1 MLPILLVHGYSTEGK
16 NNSVDK
22 IYGSL
27 PKELKARF
35 GANQIK
41 TLNLS
46 RWISLS
52 DGVMLD
58 DVSYAMDRALKSDF
72 KDLLESGFHV
82 IIHSTGALVVRN
94 WIKKFSPKPCPIQNF
109 VHLAG
114 ANFGSGLAHIGQGQ
128 ISRWKNL
135 LFQGTGVGTRV
146 LDELEFGCSKTLDLH
161 AHFLTEGNDIYH
173 DYQVKEF
180 NIIGSQTLGM
190 LRVVPIR
197 YVKEDSSDNTVR
209 TSASNLN
216 FNYVPVTPKPKASK
230 LTVKQLQNQV
240 NKRLKNEKV
249 ATDLYQFDLS
259 KLSINRPEIPF
270 AIAFE
275 TAHFGDE
282 IGIVGGSKNRAAVMP
297 LVKTALMTKNSDAA
311 YQKTVDKFKQA
322 KAKTFERASKLKWK
336 ITEWDPQQQYEGHA
350 QLIFRIKDQ
359 FGNGVEYFDVMLKS
373 NSSSKKQV
381 KLEKL
386 IEDHHGNKQDKGV
399 ITFYMRTQKFN
410 DDKKVFE
417 DLMSRVAPLDIEIT
431 GYEPESKEIA
441 FVPLNLSLTTEQIQK
456 VMESFKTTIIDIT
469 LVRLPS
475 EKVFAITRK

>member
-1 MLPILLVHGYSTEGK
+1 
-16 NNSVDK
+16 
-22 IYGSL
+22 
-27 PKELKARF
+27 
-35 GANQIK
+35 
-41 TLNLS
+41 
-46 RWISLS
+46 
-52 DGVMLD
+52 
-58 DVSYAMDRALKSDF
+58 
-72 KDLLESGFHV
+72 
-82 IIHSTGALVVRN
+82 
-94 WIKKFSPKPCPIQNF
+94 
-109 VHLAG
+109 
-114 ANFGSGLAHIGQGQ
+114 
-128 ISRWKNL
+128 
-135 LFQGTGVGTRV
+135 
-146 LDELEFGCSKTLDLH
+146 
-161 AHFLTEGNDIYH
+161 
-173 DYQVKEF
+173 
-180 NIIGSQTLGM
+180 
-190 LRVVPIR
+190 
-197 YVKEDSSDNTVR
+197 DNTVR